1 MIRTMKWDRIKEEYV
16 YLLDDKPVT
25 KDAWHAE
32 WSVVPTNFAK
42 GECPKVRGDLDDF
55 SSENGGRGRFNPQIN
70 DYMKNPTDALEKGR
84 KKGYRKIG

>member
-32 WSVVPTNFAK
+32 WNVKPTDFSK
-42 GECPKVRGDLDDF
+42 GECPKVRGDMDDW
-55 SSENGGRGRFNPQIN
+55 SSEGGG
-70 DYMKNPTDALEKGR
+70 KGR
-84 KKGYRKIG
+84 WSPQVNGWCRSPQEIEAKGRAKGFKKMG